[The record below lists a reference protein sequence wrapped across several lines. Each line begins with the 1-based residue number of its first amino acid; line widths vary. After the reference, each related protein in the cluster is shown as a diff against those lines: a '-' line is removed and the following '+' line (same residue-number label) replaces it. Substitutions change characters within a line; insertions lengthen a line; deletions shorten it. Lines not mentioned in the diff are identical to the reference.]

1 NAYIA
6 PICGVDM
13 DVRKMRKFGWRT
25 VQLENRASKALFPM
39 AWGFLP
45 LAFSWIMWFT
55 GVSSEFI
62 PWFGVTSMLLMLIGG
77 LAGVSSRV
85 GTLNASKVGVAL
97 VSICFGAMVW
107 ALVTQGTVSVLFGL
121 LYSSVSIYL
130 LVKALDF
137 IFKDAG
143 YVFDMDWDVKE
154 KLPVDALSGW
164 DVKTT
169 RFSQTCMAIKRF
181 NGNQFVQLYG
191 TVDGDSAFLRFDL
204 FGCQSPEEFKNLNFG
219 IEWPE
224 FNLEDSSQEE

>member
-1 NAYIA
+1 
-6 PICGVDM
+6 M
-13 DVRKMRKFGWRT
+13 DVRKMRQFGWRT
-25 VQLENRASKALFPM
+25 VQIENRASKALFPM

-55 GVSSEFI
+55 RVSSEFI
-62 PWFGVTSMLLMLIGG
+62 PWFGATSMLLMLIGG

-97 VSICFGAMVW
+97 VSICFGVMVW
-107 ALVTQGTVSVLFGL
+107 ALVAQGTVGVLFGL

-143 YVFDMDWDVKE
+143 YVFEMDWDVKE
-154 KLPVDALSGW
+154 KLPVDALNDW
-164 DVKTT
+164 DIKTT
-169 RFSQTCMAIKRF
+169 RFSQTCMATKRF
-181 NGNQFVQLYG
+181 NGNQFVQIYG
-191 TVDGDSAFLRFDL
+191 AVDGNSVFLRFDL
-204 FGCQSPEEFKNLNFG
+204 FGCQSREEFKNLNFG

-224 FNLEDSSQEE
+224 FKLGDTTQEE

>member
-1 NAYIA
+1 
-6 PICGVDM
+6 M

-25 VQLENRASKALFPM
+25 VQIENRASKALFPM

-55 GVSSEFI
+55 GVFSEFI
-62 PWFGVTSMLLMLIGG
+62 PWFGATSMFLMLIGG

-97 VSICFGAMVW
+97 VSICFGVMVW
-107 ALVTQGTVSVLFGL
+107 ALVTQDTVSVLFGL

-143 YVFDMDWDVKE
+143 YVFEMDWDVKT
-154 KLPVDALSGW
+154 KLPVDALSDW

-181 NGNQFVQLYG
+181 NGNQFVQIYG
-191 TVDGDSAFLRFDL
+191 TVDGDSVFLRFDL
-204 FGCQSPEEFKNLNFG
+204 FGCHSREEFKNLNFG
-219 IEWPE
+219 IEWPD
-224 FNLEDSSQEE
+224 FRLEDSSQEE

>member
-1 NAYIA
+1 M
-6 PICGVDM
+6 DM

-25 VQLENRASKALFPM
+25 VQIENKASKALFPI

-45 LAFSWIMWFT
+45 LGFSWLMWFT
-55 GVSSEFI
+55 GASEEFI
-62 PWFGVTSMLLMLIGG
+62 PWLGAASMLFMLMGG

-97 VSICFGAMVW
+97 ASICIGVMVW
-107 ALVTQGTVSVLFGL
+107 ALVTQGTVSVLFAL
-121 LYSSVSIYL
+121 LYSSASIYL

-143 YVFDMDWDVKE
+143 YVFEMDWDVKE
-154 KLPVDALSGW
+154 KLPIDALSDW

-181 NGNQFVQLYG
+181 DANQYVQIYG
-191 TVDGDSAFLRFDL
+191 AVKGESTFLRFDL
-204 FGCQSPEEFKNLNFG
+204 FGCQTREQFKNLNFG
-219 IEWPE
+219 VDWPE
-224 FNLEDSSQEE
+224 FQINELTQEE

>member
-1 NAYIA
+1 
-6 PICGVDM
+6 M

-85 GTLNASKVGVAL
+85 GTLNASKVGVGL

-143 YVFDMDWDVKE
+143 YVFEMDWDVKE

>member
-1 NAYIA
+1 M
-6 PICGVDM
+6 DM

-25 VQLENRASKALFPM
+25 VQIENKASKALFPI

-45 LAFSWIMWFT
+45 LGFSWLMWFT
-55 GVSSEFI
+55 GAPEEFI
-62 PWFGVTSMLLMLIGG
+62 PWLGAASMLFMLMGG

-97 VSICFGAMVW
+97 ASICIGVMVW
-107 ALVTQGTVSVLFGL
+107 ALVTQGTVSVLFAL
-121 LYSSVSIYL
+121 LYSSASIYL

-143 YVFDMDWDVKE
+143 YVFEMDWDVKE
-154 KLPVDALSGW
+154 KLPIDALSDW

-181 NGNQFVQLYG
+181 DANQYVQIYG
-191 TVDGDSAFLRFDL
+191 AVKGGSTFLRFDL
-204 FGCQSPEEFKNLNFG
+204 FGCQTREQFKNLNFG
-219 IEWPE
+219 VDWPE
-224 FNLEDSSQEE
+224 FQINELTQEE

>member
-1 NAYIA
+1 
-6 PICGVDM
+6 M

-25 VQLENRASKALFPM
+25 VQIENRASKALFPM

-55 GVSSEFI
+55 GVFSEFI
-62 PWFGVTSMLLMLIGG
+62 PWFGATSMLLMLIGG

-97 VSICFGAMVW
+97 VSICFGVMVW

-143 YVFDMDWDVKE
+143 YVFEMDWDVKT
-154 KLPVDALSGW
+154 KLPVDALSDW

-181 NGNQFVQLYG
+181 NGNQFVQIYG
-191 TVDGDSAFLRFDL
+191 TVDGDSVFLRFDL
-204 FGCQSPEEFKNLNFG
+204 FGCHSREEFKNLNFG

-224 FNLEDSSQEE
+224 FRLDDSSQEE

>member
-1 NAYIA
+1 
-6 PICGVDM
+6 
-13 DVRKMRKFGWRT
+13 
-25 VQLENRASKALFPM
+25 
-39 AWGFLP
+39 
-45 LAFSWIMWFT
+45 
-55 GVSSEFI
+55 
-62 PWFGVTSMLLMLIGG
+62 MLLMLIGG

-143 YVFDMDWDVKE
+143 YVFEMDWDVKE

>member
-1 NAYIA
+1 
-6 PICGVDM
+6 M
-13 DVRKMRKFGWRT
+13 DVRKMRQFGWRT
-25 VQLENRASKALFPM
+25 VQIENRASKALFPM

-62 PWFGVTSMLLMLIGG
+62 PWFGATSMLLMLIGG

-97 VSICFGAMVW
+97 VSICFGVMVW
-107 ALVTQGTVSVLFGL
+107 ALVAQGTVSVLFGL

-143 YVFDMDWDVKE
+143 YVFEMDWDVKE
-154 KLPVDALSGW
+154 KLPVDALNDW
-164 DVKTT
+164 DIKTT
-169 RFSQTCMAIKRF
+169 RFSQTCMATKRF

-191 TVDGDSAFLRFDL
+191 AVDGNSVFLRFDL
-204 FGCQSPEEFKNLNFG
+204 FGCQSREEFKNLNFG

-224 FNLEDSSQEE
+224 FKLGESTQEE

>member
-1 NAYIA
+1 
-6 PICGVDM
+6 
-13 DVRKMRKFGWRT
+13 MRKFGWRT